1 MSVLTAP
8 LSDVHT
14 TSGVKV
20 RPGEPMTARAR
31 APWSISADQ
40 FGPALHSG
48 ATAVDIRSQSDRDRD
63 GILLGALA
71 IPADDVLA
79 RLVPGTAVSLV
90 GAEFDRRWVLV
101 GRDGHDAEMLTWRLQ
116 ALGVTG
122 ARFVVGGQQL
132 LSRSA
137 ARGPLG
143 AHTARDL
150 ETYAAH

>member
-8 LSDVHT
+8 LSDVHP
-14 TSGVKV
+14 SRDAEI
-20 RPGEPMTARAR
+20 RPGEPMTARVS
-31 APWSISADQ
+31 APLSISADQ

-79 RLVPGTAVSLV
+79 RLVPGTAVSLA
-90 GAEFDRRWVLV
+90 GAEFGRRWVLV

-122 ARFVVGGQQL
+122 ARFVAGGQQM

-137 ARGPLG
+137 TRGPLG

>member
-14 TSGVKV
+14 GSATAT
-20 RPGEPMTARAR
+20 RLGEPMTARVS
-31 APWSISADQ
+31 APLSISADQ

-48 ATAVDIRSQSDRDRD
+48 ATAIDIRAQADRDRD

-71 IPADDVLA
+71 IPAEDVLA
-79 RLVPGTAVSLV
+79 RLVPGSGASLA
-90 GAEFDRRWVLV
+90 GAEFGRRWVLV

-132 LSRSA
+132 LSRSS

-143 AHTARDL
+143 VHTARDL